1 MAEMKIILISNY
13 ILDNQIS
20 MFRFAEVL
28 KKGLI
33 SKGCKVQVIAPQVF
47 FGKFKTPTSLSKWLG
62 YLDKYLVFPIRL
74 KLIAR
79 DLDKKT
85 VIHICDHSNA
95 IYGKHFTEY
104 SWGITCHDLLAVRS
118 ARGEFSENPTRWS
131 GKILQ
136 KWILSSIARA
146 PYIACVSES
155 TRNDLAKLLPQK
167 ESVNSIIEN
176 GLNEPFRVVA
186 QPELKGAL
194 KRIFS
199 MASLNLPD
207 SFIIHVGSDS
217 WYKNRHFVFKVFAS
231 LIRKTGRNNLK
242 LVCIGRNATNWLPQ
256 IKCYGIADHVYFF
269 ESIESS
275 DLNALY
281 SGADFLFFPSLAE
294 GFGWPVIE
302 AMASGCRVVTSNLPP
317 MSQIADDV
325 AYLIDPRDCVSA
337 TEVLEKVL
345 NESPDEKKKRI
356 QAGLER
362 VISFSPDSM
371 VEKYLALFQKKSAK
385 VSV

>member
-1 MAEMKIILISNY
+1 MKIFLIGNYVNDHQKSMLHFAEM
-13 ILDNQIS
+13 
-20 MFRFAEVL
+20 L

-33 SKGCKVQVIAPQVF
+33 SSGCEVELIVPQVF
-47 FGKFKTPTSLSKWLG
+47 FGKFKTPTYLSKWLG

-79 DLDKKT
+79 ALDKKT

-95 IYGKHFTEY
+95 VYGKHFLSY
-104 SWGITCHDLLAVRS
+104 FWGVTCHDLLAVRS

-167 ESVNSIIEN
+167 ESVTSIIEN

-186 QPELKGAL
+186 QPELKSAL

-199 MASLNLPD
+199 TASLNLPD
-207 SFIIHVGSDS
+207 SFILHVGSDS
-217 WYKNRHFVFKVFAS
+217 WYKNRQFVLKLFAS
-231 LIRKTGRNNLK
+231 LIRKTGRNDLK
-242 LVCIGRNATNWLPQ
+242 LVCIGRNATNWLRQ

-269 ESIESS
+269 ESIASS

-281 SGADFLFFPSLAE
+281 SGAECLLFPSLAE
-294 GFGWPVIE
+294 GFGWPIIE
-302 AMASGCRVVTSNLPP
+302 AMACGCRVLTSNVPP
-317 MSQIADDV
+317 MSQISGDV

-337 TEVLEKVL
+337 TQTLEKVL

-362 VISFSPDSM
+362 VLAFSTDSM
-371 VEKYLALFQKKSAK
+371 VAKYLALFQKISAK